1 MAAFA
6 VRPRHGYSVQAGG
19 GCDDRGI
26 NSPVLYA
33 ALGSSFAAGP
43 GISPIVDVHAARSG
57 RNYPHVLAALLGA
70 QLTDATVSGA
80 TTSTI
85 LDASQ
90 QTMTGVQIP
99 PQLQSL
105 PATADLVTVTAGG
118 NDLRYAGSMLF
129 TAWNQVQPG
138 GPIAEMMGTDF
149 ADGIPVPHAQDIARA
164 VAGLTGIVERT
175 RARAPK
181 ARVLLVD
188 YLTVVGDR
196 TAPGPGIPFEREH
209 IQAFRAIQAALEVA
223 FATAAQQSGA
233 ELVAVSRASR
243 DHALGSDD
251 PWVSPFR
258 QDLNETGGSFHPNA
272 TGMAAVAAL
281 IHDRI
286 AR

>member
-1 MAAFA
+1 MA
-6 VRPRHGYSVQAGG
+6 
-19 GCDDRGI
+19 
-26 NSPVLYA
+26 SPALYV

-43 GISPIVDVHAARSG
+43 GISPVVDVHAGRSG
-57 RNYPHVLAALLGA
+57 RNYPHVLAGLLGV

-85 LDASQ
+85 LDTPQ
-90 QTMTGVQIP
+90 QTMTGVRIP

-105 PATADLVTVTAGG
+105 PQTADLVTVTAGG
-118 NDLRYAGSMLF
+118 NDLGYARSMLF
-129 TAWNQVQPG
+129 TAWNNVQPG
-138 GPIAEMMGTDF
+138 GPIAEILGADF
-149 ADGIPVPHAQDIARA
+149 ADGIPVPGVRDIGRA
-164 VAGLTGIVERT
+164 AAGLTEIVERA

-209 IQAFRAIQAALEVA
+209 IDAFRVIQTALEA
-223 FATAAQQSGA
+223 AYTLAAQQSGA
-233 ELVAVSRASR
+233 ELVAVSRASH

-251 PWVSPFR
+251 PWVSPFT
-258 QDLNETGGSFHPNA
+258 QDLNEMGSSFHPNA

-281 IHDRI
+281 IHDRVTG
-286 AR
+286 

>member
-1 MAAFA
+1 MA
-6 VRPRHGYSVQAGG
+6 
-19 GCDDRGI
+19 
-26 NSPVLYA
+26 SPVLYT

-43 GISPIVDVHAARSG
+43 GISPIVDVHAMRSG
-57 RNYPHVLAALLGA
+57 RNYPHVLAELLGA

-80 TTSTI
+80 TTATI
-85 LDASQ
+85 LDTPQ

-105 PATADLVTVTAGG
+105 PQTADLVTVTAGG

-129 TAWNQVQPG
+129 TAWNKVQPG
-138 GPIAEMMGTDF
+138 GPIAEMMGVDF
-149 ADGIPVPHAQDIARA
+149 ADGIPVPGAQDIGRA
-164 VAGLTGIVERT
+164 VAGLTEIVERA
-175 RARAPK
+175 RAHAPK

-196 TAPGPGIPFEREH
+196 TAPGPGIPFERED
-209 IQAFRAIQAALEVA
+209 IDAFRAIQTALEA
-223 FATAAQQSGA
+223 AYATAAQQSGA

-251 PWVSPFR
+251 PWVSPFA
-258 QDLNETGGSFHPNA
+258 QNLNDTGGSFHPNA

-281 IHDRI
+281 IHDRVTG
-286 AR
+286 